1 MKKSA
6 ASKPDIMPMTILTFQ
21 RNNNG
26 TKRKNKPRK
35 RLVLTWL
42 CFNLV
47 DQVGLEPTTSR
58 L

>member
-1 MKKSA
+1 MKKSV
-6 ASKPDIMPMTILTFQ
+6 ASKPDNVLATILTFQ

-26 TKRKNKPRK
+26 TKKKPRK

-42 CFNLV
+42 RFNSV